1 MRTVYLNGS
10 FIPENEAKISI
21 FDRGFLMSDG
31 VYEVTSVIERKLIDF
46 EGHFHR
52 LERSLS
58 ELDMTTPL
66 TKEVLLS
73 IHRRLID
80 KNSVNNGLIYLQITR
95 GSAGDR
101 DFVFPDPETTPQ
113 TVVLFSQN
121 KENLLD
127 SPSAISGIKI
137 ISIEDQRWGRRD
149 IKTTQLLYPSIGKM
163 MAKKVNADDA
173 WMVQDG
179 YVTEGTSNNA
189 YIIKNNKIITRG
201 LSNDILHGITR
212 AAVLRFAKE
221 AQMQVEERNF
231 TLDEAYEADEAFI
244 TSASTFVMP
253 VIEID
258 GNKIGQ
264 GVPGSNSS
272 QLREIYL
279 EESKKVAI

>member
-66 TKEVLLS
+66 TKEGLLS

-113 TVVLFSQN
+113 TVVMFSQN
-121 KENLLD
+121 KANLLD

-137 ISIEDQRWGRRD
+137 ISIEDQRWGLRD
-149 IKTTQLLYPSIGKM
+149 I
-163 MAKKVNADDA
+163 
-173 WMVQDG
+173 
-179 YVTEGTSNNA
+179 
-189 YIIKNNKIITRG
+189 
-201 LSNDILHGITR
+201 
-212 AAVLRFAKE
+212 
-221 AQMQVEERNF
+221 
-231 TLDEAYEADEAFI
+231 
-244 TSASTFVMP
+244 
-253 VIEID
+253 
-258 GNKIGQ
+258 
-264 GVPGSNSS
+264 
-272 QLREIYL
+272 
-279 EESKKVAI
+279 